1 MSGSTA
7 PLFIDERAVD
17 ACFGPA
23 EAVAAVE
30 QALTGLAD
38 GKIRNGPR
46 VRTDLG
52 GFTVNTMSAASTR
65 LGRACVKLYPVVAA
79 AHQTQGTQLHVSL
92 YDLRSGRLLA
102 VTSAELLTWRRTAA
116 ASVVAMRRLG
126 WQPRRMAIIGT
137 GKVARA
143 HVEACL
149 TLLPELESIAVA
161 GRTLR
166 QAAELT
172 ESVDRA
178 GLVTAGE
185 VEEIVRAADVV
196 VLATSSATPVID
208 ASWLRL
214 PTLLIATGS
223 NRSDARELG
232 ADVIERCERIVVDE
246 LATARIESGDL
257 IANAVEWD
265 RVEEL
270 PRRHGRQA
278 PGEGIVLYES
288 HGLAAFD
295 LTASAHV
302 YDRQLEGLT

>member
-1 MSGSTA
+1 MSGSHG
-7 PLFIDERAVD
+7 PLFIDERAVN
-17 ACFGPA
+17 ACFGPT

-30 QALTGLAD
+30 QALMGLAD
-38 GKIRNGPR
+38 GEIRNGPR

-52 GFTVNTMSAASTR
+52 GLTVNSMSAGSTR

-79 AHQTQGTQLHVSL
+79 AHRTQGAELHVSL
-92 YDLRSGRLLA
+92 YDLRTGRLLA
-102 VTSAELLTWRRTAA
+102 VTSAELLTRRRTAA
-116 ASVVAMRRLG
+116 ASVVAIRRLG
-126 WQPRRMAIIGT
+126 WRPRRMAIIGT
-137 GKVARA
+137 GKVASA
-143 HVEACL
+143 HVESCL
-149 TLLPELESIAVA
+149 TMVPELESIAVA

-166 QAAELT
+166 QAAELA
-172 ESVDRA
+172 ESFGRP

-185 VEEIVRAADVV
+185 VEEVVRAADVV

-232 ADVIERCERIVVDE
+232 ADVIDRCERIVVDD
-246 LATARIESGDL
+246 LATARVESGDL

-270 PRRHGRQA
+270 PRLHGLPA
-278 PGEGIVLYES
+278 PAEGIVLFES

-302 YDRQLEGLT
+302 YDRQCEG